1 MADVQPTTGSS
12 TRRVVIAAGGGALAG
27 LAGSSL
33 GGPAV
38 ISWWYEPPSRDAFS
52 CAGSVKSALSQ
63 FVVMQFVC
71 AAIGGVILSLIVFFI
86 RRAMAKRQSARAQ
99 TAT

>member
-1 MADVQPTTGSS
+1 MADDSLTTGST
-12 TRRVVIAAGGGALAG
+12 TRRIVIAAGAGALLG

-38 ISWWYEPPSRDAFS
+38 ISWWYEPPSKDAFS

-71 AAIGGVILSLIVFFI
+71 AAIGGVILALSFFFI
-86 RRAMAKRQSARAQ
+86 RRAMAKRQAARVQ
-99 TAT
+99 PVP

>member
-1 MADVQPTTGSS
+1 MADVPVTTGSAA
-12 TRRVVIAAGGGALAG
+12 RRIAIAAGAGALFG

-71 AAIGGVILSLIVFFI
+71 AAVGGVLLALGFFFV
-86 RRAMAKRQSARAQ
+86 RRSMAKRQGARAQ
-99 TAT
+99 AVP

>member
-1 MADVQPTTGSS
+1 MADHQITTGSAA
-12 TRRVVIAAGGGALAG
+12 RRLVIAGGAGALLG

-71 AAIGGVILSLIVFFI
+71 AAIGGALLAVAFFFI

-99 TAT
+99 TAS